1 MLFTS
6 LVAAVA
12 VSGLAS
18 GYAPAAQ
25 PKWQPD
31 YSTAV
36 RVAAAQHKPLA
47 VFVGH
52 GSAGFAQLVTEGGP
66 AAPTAQTLSDKFV
79 ALYVDADSPAGK
91 PLAQALKVTDG
102 VVISDHT
109 AALVSL
115 RHQGPVAPATLA
127 SYVTTYA
134 DERPVVQT
142 VQAGT
147 LSYAPAYAPAPV
159 YAPAGGC
166 ANGQCGRPGLLGG
179 FMGTLGGGCPN
190 GNCGG
195 GRIGMLR

>member
-6 LVAAVA
+6 LAAAVA
-12 VSGLAS
+12 VSGVAL
-18 GYAPAAQ
+18 GYTPAAQ

-52 GSAGFAQLVTEGGP
+52 GPAGFAQLVTDGGP
-66 AAPTAQTLSDKFV
+66 AAPTAQAMSDKFV
-79 ALYVDADSPAGK
+79 ALYVDADSAAGK

-109 AALVSL
+109 ASLVSL
-115 RHQGPVAPATLA
+115 RHQGPVAPTTLA
-127 SYVTTYA
+127 SYVSTYA

-147 LSYAPAYAPAPV
+147 LAYAPAYAPGYPT
-159 YAPAGGC
+159 GGC
-166 ANGQCGRPGLLGG
+166 ANGQCGRPGFLGG
-179 FMGTLGGGCPN
+179 FMGGFGGGGCPG

-195 GRIGMLR
+195 GRIGIFR